1 METLLDKKQVAELLT
16 ISVKT
21 LDLWIQKS
29 KGPRPVR
36 LCRLV
41 RFKQSDVEA
50 FIDNLPEENKAN
62 ERIANRI
69 IG

>member
-1 METLLDKKQVAELLT
+1 METLLDKKQVAALLN

-36 LCRLV
+36 IGRLV
-41 RFKQSDVEA
+41 RFKRTVIEA
-50 FIDNLPEENKAN
+50 FIKNLL
-62 ERIANRI
+62 ERN
-69 IG
+69 

>member
-29 KGPRPVR
+29 DGPKPVR
-36 LCRLV
+36 IGRLV
-41 RFKQSDVEA
+41 RFKQSEVEA
-50 FIDNLPEENKAN
+50 FINQLTTEGN
-62 ERIANRI
+62 
-69 IG
+69 